1 MATFRM
7 RLFTFW
13 VALFGAITV
22 SRIAE
27 GQKDESI
34 NRINYGVMFRHMGRV
49 SAVTDIWKNTFA
61 INLVTNPRIPEAH
74 LSNITRMIL
83 ERRCPT
89 HNGEIVVNRLGCN
102 LWAGNAQFLDEV
114 YASGHERVLTL
125 LNAIQSLIPNYNT
138 GSNKRITKSLLPF
151 MAPIFKSLF
160 NLASM
165 DDVKVLQS
173 HIVQMAKLQDSQTK
187 VLQKAGE
194 HMSSF
199 VSTSIARIDGLAE
212 AVRNNMQ
219 FVRSMGDEALQSLG
233 FLNNLTLY
241 TAKVQHAI
249 DALKKQ
255 YANTLSAMES
265 LVAGRLSPILIPMS
279 IMSNTLEQISTLLQE
294 SDTSL
299 RIIHEPSWLYTSG
312 SFLYAFSNGTL
323 YITVN
328 IPLTSFQTQFET
340 YRIDL
345 FPSALH
351 DKSEHVTMLQGVPEG
366 IGVDLSEDL
375 YFTLTKQDLNDIAL
389 RHYEQKVQIFQRVN
403 SRSCIMAIF
412 EDNKEQVDQVC
423 KYNFMT
429 NSLETGIY
437 HISQS
442 TFLIL
447 GIDNYTIQCGQEE
460 PENFRGCQSSHHIK
474 SEMLMDKWTIVDTK
488 VNVPNS
494 EF

>member
-1 MATFRM
+1 MLFITVIEMATFRM

-151 MAPIFKSLF
+151 RAPIFKSLF
-160 NLASM
+160 NVASM
-165 DDVKVLQS
+165 DDVKVLQF

-199 VSTSIARIDGLAE
+199 V
-212 AVRNNMQ
+212 
-219 FVRSMGDEALQSLG
+219 
-233 FLNNLTLY
+233 
-241 TAKVQHAI
+241 
-249 DALKKQ
+249 
-255 YANTLSAMES
+255 
-265 LVAGRLSPILIPMS
+265 
-279 IMSNTLEQISTLLQE
+279 
-294 SDTSL
+294 
-299 RIIHEPSWLYTSG
+299 
-312 SFLYAFSNGTL
+312 
-323 YITVN
+323 
-328 IPLTSFQTQFET
+328 
-340 YRIDL
+340 
-345 FPSALH
+345 
-351 DKSEHVTMLQGVPEG
+351 
-366 IGVDLSEDL
+366 
-375 YFTLTKQDLNDIAL
+375 
-389 RHYEQKVQIFQRVN
+389 
-403 SRSCIMAIF
+403 
-412 EDNKEQVDQVC
+412 
-423 KYNFMT
+423 
-429 NSLETGIY
+429 
-437 HISQS
+437 
-442 TFLIL
+442 
-447 GIDNYTIQCGQEE
+447 
-460 PENFRGCQSSHHIK
+460 
-474 SEMLMDKWTIVDTK
+474 
-488 VNVPNS
+488 
-494 EF
+494 